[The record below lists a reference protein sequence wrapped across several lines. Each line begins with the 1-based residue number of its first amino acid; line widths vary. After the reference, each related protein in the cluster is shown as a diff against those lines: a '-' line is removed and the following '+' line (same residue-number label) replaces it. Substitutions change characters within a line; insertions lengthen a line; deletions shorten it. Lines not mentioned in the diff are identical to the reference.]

1 MSKTQTGAFRLRKLS
16 QRRANA
22 ATTVPDKRVPQQL
35 MEISKLVWQKPIDV
49 PNA

>member
-1 MSKTQTGAFRLRKLS
+1 MSKTEPSSFRLRKLS

-35 MEISKLVWQKPIDV
+35 MEISKLVWEKHVEV
-49 PNA
+49 PTV